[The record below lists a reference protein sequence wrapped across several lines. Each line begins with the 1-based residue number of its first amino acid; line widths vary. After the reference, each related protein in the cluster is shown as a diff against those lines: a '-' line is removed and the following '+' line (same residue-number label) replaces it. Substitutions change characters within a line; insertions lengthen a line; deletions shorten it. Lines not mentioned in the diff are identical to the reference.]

1 MALRDEITS
10 DPDALQEP
18 SRAFEQ
24 LQKLSP
30 DQWNRL
36 MLALQKGD
44 RTVAAQIFGAT
55 PQQMDDWFKT
65 LKQKALDI
73 VKSHPGLADPT
84 KGFGK

>member
-10 DPDALQEP
+10 DPNALPEP

-24 LQKLSP
+24 LQKLTP
-30 DQWNRL
+30 DQWNWL

-44 RTVAAQIFGAT
+44 RKMAAQIFGAT
-55 PQQMDDWFKT
+55 PQQMDDWFKA

-73 VKSHPGLADPT
+73 VKSHPELADPT